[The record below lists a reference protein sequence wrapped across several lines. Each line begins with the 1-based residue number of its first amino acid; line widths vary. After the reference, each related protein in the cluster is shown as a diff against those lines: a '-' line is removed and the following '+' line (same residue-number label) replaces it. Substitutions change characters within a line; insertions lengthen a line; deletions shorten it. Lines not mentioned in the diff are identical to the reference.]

1 MKKKK
6 KLGKKLEKNNI
17 LPDKNEEM
25 KKSFN
30 RDMSVTHQKSAEE
43 CESHK
48 QPHKATARSRGC
60 IKPSRRESW
69 A

>member
-1 MKKKK
+1 MKKKNF
-6 KLGKKLEKNNI
+6 LGKKLEKNNI

-43 CESHK
+43 CEV
-48 QPHKATARSRGC
+48 T
-60 IKPSRRESW
+60 
-69 A
+69 